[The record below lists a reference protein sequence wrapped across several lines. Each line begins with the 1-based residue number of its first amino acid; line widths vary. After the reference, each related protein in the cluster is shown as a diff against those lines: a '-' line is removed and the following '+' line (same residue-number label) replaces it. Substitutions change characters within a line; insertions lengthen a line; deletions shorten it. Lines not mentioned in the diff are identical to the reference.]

1 MKGFV
6 SNRERVNKMSLNL
19 MFKALSDPIRRK
31 ILLMFKKRD
40 MTAGEIA
47 DKFDIS
53 KPSISH
59 HLNTLKQAGMV
70 LDERKGQYIYYSINT
85 SVFEDVVSF
94 GMELSGR
101 KK

>member
-1 MKGFV
+1 
-6 SNRERVNKMSLNL
+6 MSLNM

-31 ILLMFKKRD
+31 ILLMLKKQD

-47 DKFDIS
+47 ERFDIS

-101 KK
+101 KKSEI

>member
-1 MKGFV
+1 M
-6 SNRERVNKMSLNL
+6 

-31 ILLMFKKRD
+31 ILLMLKERD

-47 DKFDIS
+47 ERFDIS
-53 KPSISH
+53 KPSISY

-94 GMELSGR
+94 GLELSGR
-101 KK
+101 KKSEIK